1 MVPARPAQS
10 TYRKEKKSEKE
21 KAADGRII
29 GSPLMSSSWPMDCV
43 LRGHALGFSSPIP
56 RASFGNLHYINI
68 RCILYFCSFPTKLIE
83 ILPFFPRCLVVILA
97 RCPTQSY
104 SAKLMARVAQSRSLC
119 QTLLTS
125 QIFLF
130 GNVLLADQTCQAA
143 TTRGSR

>member
-1 MVPARPAQS
+1 MSLVSLAEVRDMPCRRIKFVPMRRPEQARGPCK
-10 TYRKEKKSEKE
+10 TRTKYLLKRKKSEKE

-68 RCILYFCSFPTKLIE
+68 RCINILYFCSFPTKLIE

-97 RCPTQSY
+97 RCPT
-104 SAKLMARVAQSRSLC
+104 
-119 QTLLTS
+119 
-125 QIFLF
+125 
-130 GNVLLADQTCQAA
+130 
-143 TTRGSR
+143 